1 VGEQQ
6 VSLDEFESQY
16 SVFQQMAQQNTP
28 AMARSMLEVMNVN
41 QEVIQR
47 ILDRYERETI
57 KIKELDEPRSVV
69 LNNRFTWYT
78 GPRKEDRC
86 WPALENLLRRDG
98 WQPDP
103 LKTLDDAST
112 KVVALLSH
120 PREAEFSVRG
130 LVVGYVQSGKTTNF
144 TSVLA
149 KAADRGYKLFI
160 VLAGIHN
167 GLRRQTQLRLEE
179 QLVKPNPGLWH
190 QLTDPDRDFTP
201 PANAASYFSSS
212 NRQYVLCVVKKNPA
226 VLRKFSKWLD
236 SARSYLADCPAIV
249 VDDEADQATVAT
261 KTINPLIRD
270 VLNRLPKACY
280 VGYTATPFANLLIDP
295 SAKDLYPEHFVVNL
309 PRPIGYFGPE
319 VIFGRDVQE
328 YEDPSEV
335 PDGYK
340 MIRVV
345 PPDDV
350 DLVRP
355 AKGEKDAF
363 TPDIPDSLRRAVTY
377 FCLATAARG
386 VRQAGNP
393 HSTMLIHTSVS
404 TGVHQAFKAP
414 LVSVV
419 SDLARALDDPTA
431 VEDLRAFWKSET
443 MLVPAQ
449 ELGEEPVDF
458 EALLE
463 HLPSV
468 LKECRVVIDNST
480 SKDRLDYEKGRV
492 VAIAVGGNT
501 LSRGLTLEGLCVSY
515 FVRSV
520 SAYDTLLQMGRW
532 FGFRNGYA
540 DLPRIWM
547 TDELRDWFRHLASVE
562 AEMRRDIDVYM
573 TEDKTPRDFAVRI
586 RTHPALLVTAA
597 AKMKSAVKAAAA
609 YGGQRVQT
617 RFFRGDDRDWLRGN
631 QAAARRL
638 VRRAAEAGAR
648 VEARTPEDRIV
659 LFDVDYDLV
668 LDFLADYE
676 FHERSQECDKKL
688 LTKYILKRAD
698 SADRALRRWNLAL
711 IGNPDAAEDATFE
724 YAPGLAVRRVK
735 RSKLKDA
742 QVPDI
747 KTLMS
752 RGDAA
757 ADLSLVG
764 VLKKDLTEEE
774 IKKLRRKQMSK
785 HGLLTLYAIDRT
797 STPSERSKKLESR
810 VPLSASDHVIGVG
823 LVFPQ
828 PAGPDSSVEWEY
840 VSADLSKLQLEEED
854 LTGLEVEETE

>member
-1 VGEQQ
+1 MS
-6 VSLDEFESQY
+6 SLDEFEGQY
-16 SVFQQMAQQNTP
+16 TVFQQMAQQNTP
-28 AMARSMLEVMNVN
+28 AAARSMLEVMNVN
-41 QEVIQR
+41 QDIIQR
-47 ILDRYERETI
+47 ILERYERETI
-57 KIKELDEPRSVV
+57 RIKELDEPRSVV

-78 GPRKEDRC
+78 GPRKDDRC

-98 WQPDP
+98 WKDDP
-103 LKTLDDAST
+103 LKVLDDAST

-120 PREAEFSVRG
+120 PREAVFSVRG

-226 VLRKFSKWLD
+226 VLRKFNKWLD
-236 SARSYLADCPAIV
+236 SARSYLSDCPAII

-261 KTINPLIRD
+261 RTINPLIRD
-270 VLNRLPKACY
+270 VLTRLPKACY

-309 PRPIGYFGPE
+309 PRPVGYFGPE

-335 PDGYK
+335 PDGHD
-340 MIRVV
+340 MIRDVS
-345 PPDDV
+345 PDDV

-355 AKGEKDAF
+355 AKGEKDTF
-363 TPDIPDSLRRAVTY
+363 VPDIPDSLRTAVRY
-377 FCLATAARG
+377 FCLATAARRARG
-386 VRQAGNP
+386 SGNP

-414 LVSVV
+414 LRAVV
-419 SDLARALDDPTA
+419 SDVVAALDDPTA
-431 VEDLRAFWKSET
+431 VEELRALWKSET
-443 MLVPAQ
+443 MRVPAQ
-449 ELGEEPVDF
+449 ELDEEPVEF
-458 EALLE
+458 EALLA
-463 HLPSV
+463 HLPAV

-480 SKDRLDYEKGRV
+480 STDRLDYEKGRV

-547 TDELRDWFRHLASVE
+547 TEELRDWFRHLASVE

-617 RFFRGDDRDWLRGN
+617 RFFHSDDLDWLRGN
-631 QAAARRL
+631 QQAARRL
-638 VRRAAEAGAR
+638 VRRAVAAGAR
-648 VEARTPEDRIV
+648 TEIRTAEDRIV
-659 LFDVDYDLV
+659 LFEVDYDLV
-668 LDFLADYE
+668 LDFLKEYA
-676 FHERSQECDKKL
+676 FHERSQECDATL
-688 LTKYILKRAD
+688 LANYIGKRAD
-698 SADRALRRWNLAL
+698 SGDRALRRWNLAL
-711 IGNPDAAEDATFE
+711 IGNPDGPAESAFE
-724 YAPGLAVRRVK
+724 YAPGVSVRRVN
-735 RSKLKDA
+735 RAKLVNA

-752 RGDAA
+752 RPDAA
-757 ADLSLVG
+757 ADLSVPGGSKKELSE
-764 VLKKDLTEEE
+764 KEIKDL
-774 IKKLRRKQMSK
+774 RRGQMPK
-785 HGLLTLYAIDRT
+785 TGLLTLYAIDKT
-797 STPSERSKKLESR
+797 STPPERSKKLR
-810 VPLSASDHVIGVG
+810 VPLNAKDHVIGVG
-823 LVFPQ
+823 LVFPL
-828 PAGPDSSVEWEY
+828 PAGSDSSVEWEY